1 MRTWTYWSNRNPWPS
16 WVEGVAMPK
25 SSPDISKEPKS
36 QGNFQIKSDVNY
48 LRTVLMYMFISSIVC
63 SLLPFFASWL
73 QSSKCI
79 DYRILWSRL
88 RFLAQNKPRYCYYQ
102 TSAGFISV
110 SRVLTDVRYRCWT
123 SVVFTTRTKLWREAT
138 QRSPFHRILKK
149 SKIWK
154 FFGKTPSRSLWET
167 LRSSCSRPSASPQPT
182 ILTGVD
188 IHSRLRNWVER
199 WGCSKNW

>member
-1 MRTWTYWSNRNPWPS
+1 
-16 WVEGVAMPK
+16 
-25 SSPDISKEPKS
+25 
-36 QGNFQIKSDVNY
+36 
-48 LRTVLMYMFISSIVC
+48 MFTSSIVC
-63 SLLPFFASWL
+63 SLLPFLLRNFKV
-73 QSSKCI
+73 QSVSI
-79 DYRILWSRL
+79 TVFYEAGYEPL
-88 RFLAQNKPRYCYYQ
+88 PR
-102 TSAGFISV
+102 TSLDIVIIKFKLLPGFISV

-199 WGCSKNW
+199 WGYCKNW

>member
-88 RFLAQNKPRYCYYQ
+88 RTFAQNQLRNCYHQ

-167 LRSSCSRPSASPQPT
+167 LRSSCSRPSASPQQT

-199 WGCSKNW
+199 WG